1 MRTDERLP
9 VVVLWHMHQP
19 DYRDALSGE
28 YRLPWTLLHAIKD
41 YTDMAAH
48 LEENPHA
55 RAVVNFTPVLIEQL
69 RELSASLDAHLTHG
83 ALLPDPVL
91 AVLADEDLPEGESA
105 RAALMGALLR
115 AHATHLIGRYPRFA
129 ELARW
134 ARELIDAGRAVHASD
149 TFLRD
154 LGCWYYLAWMG
165 ETIKRGDE
173 RIEKLLAHEGSFNS
187 AQRRVLLQVIAE
199 QLQTLLPRYR
209 QLHESGQVEIAIS
222 PYAHPILPLLLDFNA
237 AREAQPDAPLPV
249 AAAYPGGAE
258 RVQWHLQRAVR
269 VLKDCFGGEPQGCW
283 PSEGALSD
291 GALDAIARHGFRW
304 VASGGTVLHGT
315 LHAQSRS
322 AGEVPEC
329 QPYAHPGGAP
339 PGRPL
344 RCVFRHDGVSDL
356 IGFTYSRW
364 HGDDA
369 VANLVGEVERIV
381 EQAYSRPHGQ
391 RLLLI
396 ALDGENAW
404 EHYPF
409 NGYYFL
415 RGLYAALATH
425 PRLKLCLMSEA
436 LAAPAATPADSVA
449 AGTATAPA
457 PSDDG
462 VVPLAPLGRVRA
474 GSWVNGTLA
483 TWIGDADK
491 NRGWDLLVDAKRAV
505 DEALAS
511 GRFDDTQH
519 ERILLQLA
527 HCESSDWFWW
537 FGDYNPAESV
547 RDFDELFRHQLAS
560 LYQLIGK
567 TPPATL
573 AQRISVGRGDPEGG
587 GVMRRAQQ

>member
-1 MRTDERLP
+1 MHADPRLP
-9 VVVLWHMHQP
+9 VVLLWHMHQP

-48 LEENPHA
+48 LEENPAA

-69 RELSASLDAHLTHG
+69 RELADSLAAHLRDG

-91 AVLADEDLPEGESA
+91 AVLADDDLPEGEAA

-115 AHATHLIGRYPRFA
+115 AHQVHLIDRYPRFA

-134 ARELIDAGRAVHASD
+134 ARALLEAGRAGYASD
-149 TFLRD
+149 AFLRD
-154 LGCWYYLAWMG
+154 LGAWYYLAWMG
-165 ETIKRGDE
+165 ETVKRGDA
-173 RIEKLLAHEGSFNS
+173 RIARLLAYEGAFGV
-187 AQRRVLLQVIAE
+187 AERRELLQVIAE
-199 QLQTLLPRYR
+199 LLQGVLPRYR
-209 QLHESGQVEIAIS
+209 ALRERGQVEIAIS

-237 AREAQPDAPLPV
+237 AREAQPDAPLPA
-249 AAAYPGGAE
+249 AAAYPGGAQ

-269 VLKDCFGGEPQGCW
+269 TLQECFGGDPQGCW
-283 PSEGALSD
+283 PSEGALSE
-291 GALDAIARHGFRW
+291 ASLDAIARHGFRW

-315 LHAQSRS
+315 LHAQAR
-322 AGEVPEC
+322 AVGDAPEC
-329 QPYAHPGGAP
+329 QAYAHPGGAP
-339 PGRPL
+339 VGQPL
-344 RCVFRHDGVSDL
+344 RCVFRHDGLSDL

-369 VANLVGEVERIV
+369 VANLVVELERV
-381 EQAYSRPHGQ
+381 AEQASARADGE

-425 PRLKLCLMSEA
+425 PRLRLCLMSEA
-436 LAAPAATPADSVA
+436 LAAPA
-449 AGTATAPA
+449 GEATAMP
-457 PSDDG
+457 
-462 VVPLAPLGRVRA
+462 APLGRVRA
-474 GSWVNGTLA
+474 GSWVHGTLA

-505 DEALAS
+505 DAALDG
-511 GRFDDTQH
+511 GRFDAAQR

-547 RDFDELFRHQLAS
+547 RDFDELFRHQVAV
-560 LYQLIGK
+560 LYALIGQ
-567 TPPATL
+567 PAPAAL
-573 AQRISVGRGDPEGG
+573 GQRISVGRGDPEGG
-587 GVMRRAQQ
+587 GVMRRAQT